1 MFKFKLKKEQ
11 ELLLSEETDLNT
23 RFKDF
28 LRNFKKQKTAVVAFF
43 VLVILVFIAIFCY
56 VIAPY
61 GINEYNYSATL
72 QTPSLQHFFG
82 TDEFGRDIFSRVLCG
97 TRISLS
103 IGFLTVTIAT
113 VIGTVL
119 GLFAGYYGGLF
130 DSVLMRVM
138 DVMYAFPGL
147 ILAIAIVAIL
157 GPGLANAAIAIVIFC
172 IPTYTRLVRSCTLQ
186 LKNSVYVRA
195 ARCLGASDA
204 RMLFKHILPGAIPD
218 IIVQYSLSVSGSIM
232 TTASLSFLGMGA
244 MSPTPEWGL
253 MLSNSRTFFYSS
265 WHYALFPGLAI
276 VITVLCFN
284 LLGDGLRM
292 ALDPKLSERS

>member
-72 QTPSLQHFFG
+72 QTPSLQHLFG

>member
-1 MFKFKLKKEQ
+1 MFFKKKNPMVT
-11 ELLLSEETDLNT
+11 EENDMDT
-23 RFKDF
+23 RWSDF

-43 VLVILVFIAIFCY
+43 VLVLLFFIAIFCY
-56 VIAPY
+56 KIAPY
-61 GINEYNYSATL
+61 GINEYNYAEKL
-72 QTPSLQHFFG
+72 QGPSMAHLFG
-82 TDEFGRDIFSRVLCG
+82 TDEFGRDLFSRVLCG

-103 IGFLTVTIAT
+103 IGFITVTIAT
-113 VIGTVL
+113 VIGSVI
-119 GLFAGYYGGLF
+119 GLFTGYYGGIL
-130 DSVLMRVM
+130 DGITMRILDAV
-138 DVMYAFPGL
+138 YAFPGL

-172 IPTYTRLVRSCTLQ
+172 IPTYARLVRSCTLQ

-195 ARCLGASDA
+195 AKCLGASDL
-204 RMLFKHILPGAIPD
+204 RILFKHILPGVFPD
-218 IIVQYSLSVSGSIM
+218 VIVQYSLSVSGSII

-253 MLSNSRTFFYSS
+253 LLSNSRTYFYSC
-265 WHYALFPGLAI
+265 WHYAVFPGLAI

-292 ALDPKLSERS
+292 ALDPKLNDRA

>member
-72 QTPSLQHFFG
+72 QTPSLQHLFG

-147 ILAIAIVAIL
+147 LLAIAIVAIL